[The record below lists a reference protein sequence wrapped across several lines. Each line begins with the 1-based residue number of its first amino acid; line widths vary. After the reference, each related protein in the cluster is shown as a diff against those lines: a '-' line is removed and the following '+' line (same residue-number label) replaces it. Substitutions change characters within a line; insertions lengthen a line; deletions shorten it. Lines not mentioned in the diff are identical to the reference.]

1 MKLMRL
7 LAICASAL
15 VLGADAADRSRALMS
30 ALLRFELAGQVVAN
44 ARKLSAEPAV
54 AAAADVYRGRVVA
67 RIKADLTDLCGD
79 AGVAQREFGAF
90 VDAVK
95 ASPKDYAGLRAERA
109 QGALAPDVAA
119 AGRFLGDVEA
129 WLRMKAKGE
138 TVPLDVWLA
147 RDEKPVAENPSAAA
161 KPKVTKR
168 KANPLRDSEADAGTF
183 IEAKD
188 DGNSALRSFGA
199 ACKAR
204 RAKALKDAEVGM
216 QQVAAARKL
225 ADEEANAKKLAAAQ
239 AESAAQQAQ
248 AVRLADAEKEAVLQ
262 DQNSWKTRLKGVL
275 TTAIGAA
282 AGAFTG
288 PVGARAG
295 EAAAQSVF
303 N

>member
-1 MKLMRL
+1 MKPMRL
-7 LAICASAL
+7 LAICVAVL
-15 VLGADAADRSRALMS
+15 VLGADAADRSRGLMS
-30 ALLRFELAGQVVAN
+30 ALLRFELAGQVVAH

-54 AAAADVYRGRVVA
+54 AAAADAYRGRAMA

-95 ASPKDYAGLRAERA
+95 ASPKDYAGLRAELA
-109 QGALAPDVAA
+109 KGELAPDVAA

-129 WLRMKAKGE
+129 WLKLKAKGE

-147 RDEKPVAENPSAAA
+147 RDEKPAAGNPPVA
-161 KPKVTKR
+161 KPKVAKR

-199 ACKAR
+199 ARKAR

-248 AVRLADAEKEAVLQ
+248 AARLAAAEKEAVLQ

-295 EAAAQSVF
+295 EAAAQAVF

>member
-1 MKLMRL
+1 MKPMRL
-7 LAICASAL
+7 LAICAAVL
-15 VLGADAADRSRALMS
+15 VLGADAADRSRGLMS
-30 ALLRFELAGQVVAN
+30 ALLRFELAGQVVAH

-54 AAAADVYRGRVVA
+54 AAAADAYRGRAMA

-95 ASPKDYAGLRAERA
+95 ASPKDYAGLRAELA
-109 QGALAPDVAA
+109 KGELAPDVAA

-129 WLRMKAKGE
+129 WLKLKAKGE

-147 RDEKPVAENPSAAA
+147 RDEKPAAGNPPAA
-161 KPKVTKR
+161 KPKVAKR

-199 ACKAR
+199 ARKAR

-239 AESAAQQAQ
+239 AESAALQAQ
-248 AVRLADAEKEAVLQ
+248 AVRLADAEKEAVIQ

-295 EAAAQSVF
+295 EAAAQAVF
-303 N
+303 R

>member
-1 MKLMRL
+1 MKPMRL
-7 LAICASAL
+7 LAICAAVL
-15 VLGADAADRSRALMS
+15 VLGADTADRCRELMS
-30 ALLRFELAGQVVAN
+30 ALLRFELAGQVVVN

-54 AAAADVYRGRVVA
+54 TAAADAYRGRVMA
-67 RIKADLTDLCGD
+67 RIRAGLTDLCGD
-79 AGVAQREFGAF
+79 AGAAQREFGAF

-95 ASPKDYAGLRAERA
+95 ASPKDYASLRAELA
-109 QGALAPDVAA
+109 KGELAPDVAA

-129 WLRMKAKGE
+129 WLRLKAKGE

-147 RDEKPVAENPSAAA
+147 RDENPVAENPSAAA
-161 KPKVTKR
+161 KPKAAKR

-183 IEAKD
+183 VEARD

-199 ACKAR
+199 AHKAR
-204 RAKALKDAEVGM
+204 CAKALKDAEVGM

-248 AVRLADAEKEAVLQ
+248 AARLAAAEKEAVIQ

-288 PVGARAG
+288 PIGARAG
-295 EAAAQSVF
+295 EAAAQAVF
-303 N
+303 R

>member
-1 MKLMRL
+1 MKPMRL
-7 LAICASAL
+7 LAICAAVL
-15 VLGADAADRSRALMS
+15 VLGADAADRNRGLMS
-30 ALLRFELAGQVVAN
+30 ALLRFELAGQVVVN
-44 ARKLSAEPAV
+44 ARKLSAESAV
-54 AAAADVYRGRVVA
+54 AAAADAYRGRVMA

-79 AGVAQREFGAF
+79 AGAAQREFGAF

-95 ASPKDYAGLRAERA
+95 VSPKDYAGLRAELA
-109 QGALAPDVAA
+109 KGELAPDVAA

-129 WLRMKAKGE
+129 WLKLKAKGE

-147 RDEKPVAENPSAAA
+147 RDEKPAAGNPPVA
-161 KPKVTKR
+161 KPKVAKR
-168 KANPLRDSEADAGTF
+168 RANPLRDSEADAGTF

-199 ACKAR
+199 ARKAR

-262 DQNSWKTRLKGVL
+262 DQNSWKARLKGVL

-295 EAAAQSVF
+295 EAAAQAVF

>member
-1 MKLMRL
+1 MKPMRL
-7 LAICASAL
+7 LAICAAVL
-15 VLGADAADRSRALMS
+15 VLGADAADRSRELMS
-30 ALLRFELAGQVVAN
+30 AFLRFELAGQVVAH

-54 AAAADVYRGRVVA
+54 AAAADAYRGRVMA

-79 AGVAQREFGAF
+79 AGVAQREFGTF

-95 ASPKDYAGLRAERA
+95 ASPKDYAGLRAELA
-109 QGALAPDVAA
+109 KGELAPDVAA
-119 AGRFLGDVEA
+119 AGRFLGDVES
-129 WLRMKAKGE
+129 WLKLKAKGE

-147 RDEKPVAENPSAAA
+147 RDEKTTAAKSPAAA

-183 IEAKD
+183 IEGKD
-188 DGNSALRSFGA
+188 DGKSSLRTFGA
-199 ACKAR
+199 ARKAR

-248 AVRLADAEKEAVLQ
+248 AARLAAAEKEAVVQ

-295 EAAAQSVF
+295 EAAAQAVF
-303 N
+303 R

>member
-1 MKLMRL
+1 MNPVRL
-7 LAICASAL
+7 LAICAAVL
-15 VLGADAADRSRALMS
+15 VLGADAADRSRGLMS
-30 ALLRFELAGQVVAN
+30 ALLRFELAGQVVAH

-54 AAAADVYRGRVVA
+54 AAAADAYRGRVMA
-67 RIKADLTDLCGD
+67 RIKADLTDVCGD
-79 AGVAQREFGAF
+79 AGAAQREFGTF

-95 ASPKDYAGLRAERA
+95 ASPKDYAGLRAELA
-109 QGALAPDVAA
+109 KGELAPDVAA
-119 AGRFLGDVEA
+119 AGRFLGDVES
-129 WLRMKAKGE
+129 WLKLKAKGE

-147 RDEKPVAENPSAAA
+147 RDEKPAAGQLPAA

-188 DGNSALRSFGA
+188 DGSSALRSFGA
-199 ACKAR
+199 ARKAR

-248 AVRLADAEKEAVLQ
+248 AARLAAAEKEAVLQ

-295 EAAAQSVF
+295 EAAAQAVF
-303 N
+303 R

>member
-1 MKLMRL
+1 MKPMRL
-7 LAICASAL
+7 LAICAAVL
-15 VLGADAADRSRALMS
+15 VLGADAADRNRGLMS
-30 ALLRFELAGQVVAN
+30 ALLRFELAGQVVVN
-44 ARKLSAEPAV
+44 ARKLSAESAV
-54 AAAADVYRGRVVA
+54 AAAADAYRGRVMA

-79 AGVAQREFGAF
+79 AGAAQREFGAF
-90 VDAVK
+90 VDAEK
-95 ASPKDYAGLRAERA
+95 ASPKDYAGLRAELA
-109 QGALAPDVAA
+109 KGELAPDVAA
-119 AGRFLGDVEA
+119 AGRFLGDAEA

-147 RDEKPVAENPSAAA
+147 RDEKPVAENPSAAV

-168 KANPLRDSEADAGTF
+168 KANLLRDSEADAGTF

-199 ACKAR
+199 AHKAR

-216 QQVAAARKL
+216 AQVAEARKI
-225 ADEEANAKKLAAAQ
+225 ADGEANARKLAAAQ

-248 AVRLADAEKEAVLQ
+248 AARLAAAEKEAVLQ

-295 EAAAQSVF
+295 EAAAQAVF
-303 N
+303 R

>member
-1 MKLMRL
+1 MKPMRL
-7 LAICASAL
+7 LAICVAVL
-15 VLGADAADRSRALMS
+15 VLGADAADRSRGLMS
-30 ALLRFELAGQVVAN
+30 ALLRFELAGQVVAH

-54 AAAADVYRGRVVA
+54 AAAADAYRGRAMA

-95 ASPKDYAGLRAERA
+95 ASPKDYAGLRAELA
-109 QGALAPDVAA
+109 KGELAPDVAA

-129 WLRMKAKGE
+129 WLKLKAKGE

-147 RDEKPVAENPSAAA
+147 RDEKPAAGNPPVA
-161 KPKVTKR
+161 KPKVAKR
-168 KANPLRDSEADAGTF
+168 RANPLRDSEADAGTF

-199 ACKAR
+199 ARKAR

-239 AESAAQQAQ
+239 AESAALQAQ
-248 AVRLADAEKEAVLQ
+248 AVRLADAEKEAVIQ

-295 EAAAQSVF
+295 EAAAQAVF
-303 N
+303 R